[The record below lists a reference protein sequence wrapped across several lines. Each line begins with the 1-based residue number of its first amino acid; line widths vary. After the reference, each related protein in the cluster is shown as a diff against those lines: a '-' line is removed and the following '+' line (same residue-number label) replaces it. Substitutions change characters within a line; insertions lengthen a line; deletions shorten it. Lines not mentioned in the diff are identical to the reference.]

1 MTFATILAEKRKKT
15 NQYFFKH
22 GNKLA
27 FHKRKIII
35 EDIPELLN
43 EEKPIFNLAHQKNI
57 QFHNNLMFTTENK
70 IERNKQDF
78 LNYMNEKK
86 FINNYRY
93 IDNYN
98 NINNNNY
105 NNIYN
110 NYRLRKNREKL
121 RNLFLI
127 NNNNYGINN
136 SKSIDYLNERKYI
149 FSGKRHEITNP
160 ELFYKKTN
168 GDFYK
173 YRAESKKYSDY
184 NRNIIENQIYKNNNY
199 NNINV
204 NPFNKGSSFD
214 DLGRST
220 LIHNTILNPI
230 PNFSYNKY
238 FEKEILGLT
247 NNKKNIPI
255 NY

>member
-1 MTFATILAEKRKKT
+1 MLDEKRKKSS
-15 NQYFFKH
+15 QYSFKH

-27 FHKRKIII
+27 FHKRKFIC
-35 EDIPELLN
+35 EDIPELLI
-43 EEKPIFNLAHQKNI
+43 EEKPIFNLDNKRNI
-57 QFHNNLMFTTENK
+57 NFHNNLIYSNENK

-78 LNYMNEKK
+78 LNYMNE
-86 FINNYRY
+86 INC
-93 IDNYN
+93 YN
-98 NINNNNY
+98 DYNNNY
-105 NNIYN
+105 NRNFT
-110 NYRLRKNREKL
+110 LRKNKGQL
-121 RNLFLI
+121 RNALI
-127 NNNNYGINN
+127 NKNKIMNY
-136 SKSIDYLNERKYI
+136 SKSMNNINKNKYI

-173 YRAESKKYSDY
+173 YRAENKKYSDY
-184 NRNIIENQIYKNNNY
+184 NYNIIENKIYKNNNY
-199 NNINV
+199 NINV

-214 DLGRST
+214 NLGRST

>member
-105 NNIYN
+105 
-110 NYRLRKNREKL
+110 
-121 RNLFLI
+121 
-127 NNNNYGINN
+127 GINN

-173 YRAESKKYSDY
+173 YRAENKKYLDY
-184 NRNIIENQIYKNNNY
+184 NYNIMGRRNLK
-199 NNINV
+199 NINV

>member
-1 MTFATILAEKRKKT
+1 MLDEKRKKSS
-15 NQYFFKH
+15 QYSFKH

-27 FHKRKIII
+27 FHKRKFIC
-35 EDIPELLN
+35 EDIPELLI
-43 EEKPIFNLAHQKNI
+43 EEKPIFNLDNKRNI
-57 QFHNNLMFTTENK
+57 NFHNNLICSNENK

-98 NINNNNY
+98 NIN
-105 NNIYN
+105 
-110 NYRLRKNREKL
+110 KN
-121 RNLFLI
+121 
-127 NNNNYGINN
+127 
-136 SKSIDYLNERKYI
+136 KYI

-173 YRAESKKYSDY
+173 YRAENKKYSDY
-184 NRNIIENQIYKNNNY
+184 NYKIIENQIYKNNNY
-199 NNINV
+199 NINV

-214 DLGRST
+214 NLGRST